1 MLPTVA
7 AWAVTA
13 LLLSSNS
20 HATTALLYGAA
31 VAAGT
36 AVALLLLVRGG
47 DRSRRTAALGA
58 AVLLTAAA
66 ATTCTVLR
74 TADLYRGPIPAL
86 ARAATAADAPP
97 TGTDINSGLATSTTA
112 IRDSRPGAVA
122 GPPPGTQVTVELTIT
137 GDPRPRTSHAH
148 GADAGRHMLLVDAT
162 AVRVTTDTGG
172 TTGGSSNAGSS
183 NTSGTSG
190 ATRHGAETTQTD
202 TPITLIVQER
212 DAASWQGLLPSA
224 RVATLAR
231 VLPAGEEGS
240 SDTAAALVAT
250 GPPRLLAPPNWTQ
263 RLAGRLRAGLRQA
276 CAGLP
281 SDARTLLPGLVVGDT
296 DAMPDDLAQAF
307 QSTDLVHITAV
318 SGANLSIVLALLLG
332 APTRSGT
339 AERGGLA
346 AFLGV
351 PLRVAALLG
360 AALTIAFVILCRPE
374 PSVLRAAAT
383 GLVSLLAL
391 ALGRPRQALS
401 ALAAGVLL
409 LLLVDPFLA
418 RSYGFLLSVLAT
430 TGLLTLGRR
439 WAEGLHQRGWPHSA
453 AEAVACTASAQVLCA
468 PVTVLFA
475 PRISLVGIP
484 CNLLAELAVMPAT
497 LLGFAALAVAPLSSG
512 VAAFLA
518 GMAGYPTQWLAV
530 VARAGA
536 ALPGAELT
544 WTAGWRGTATLAL
557 GVLAACYAGR
567 LLFPTAQATEVTGS
581 SHPGAA
587 RSGPA
592 QPGPAQPVPAQPR
605 SGPPTTAGSAAGRS
619 TTADSGAGEP
629 PGSLLSPSSF
639 PRPRRMLRLA
649 VAVVLTLGLVVLLLR
664 PPALVRI
671 ATGWPVAGARLVMC
685 SVGQG
690 DLLVL
695 PLAGRSDTAV
705 VVDTGPDPTAA
716 DDCLR
721 DLGVTR
727 IPLVVLTHFHADHSA
742 GLPGVLHGRAVGAIE
757 TTTLAAP
764 AAEAAKVTA
773 LAASAHVPLL
783 RASPGEQRTAAPEL
797 SWQVLWPNAAFDPV
811 SSGPNDASVS
821 LLVTAGRLRFAL
833 LGDLEPTAQAE
844 LLRTTH
850 PGPVDVLKVAH
861 HGSVHQD
868 WALASA
874 LHPRLALISVG
885 AGNSY
890 GHPSPRTVD
899 RLAALGATVLRTD
912 RTGDIA
918 VLGSTPA
925 TLQAVV
931 HPRPAGG

>member
-1 MLPTVA
+1 MPSPRTTTNHAEPSQAPDLRLVLPTVA
-7 AWAVTA
+7 AWGVTV
-13 LLLSSNS
+13 LLLSSDLR
-20 HATTALLYGAA
+20 ATTPLFCGAA
-31 VAAGT
+31 VSAVA
-36 AVALLLLVRGG
+36 AVALLLLSRGG
-47 DRSRRTAALGA
+47 DRSRRATALGA

-86 ARAATAADAPP
+86 ARAAAAASDAPP
-97 TGTDINSGLATSTTA
+97 SGTDTATDTRTDTGNDPAIPTTA
-112 IRDSRPGAVA
+112 TATPDAHPGPVA
-122 GPPPGTQVTVELTIT
+122 KPPPDTVVTVELTIT
-137 GDPRPRTSHAH
+137 GDPRPRTSRAH
-148 GADAGRHMLLVDAT
+148 GADAGRQLLLVDAT
-162 AVRVTTDTGG
+162 VDRVTTGTGTG
-172 TTGGSSNAGSS
+172 TGTGA
-183 NTSGTSG
+183 NTTRTS
-190 ATRHGAETTQTD
+190 

-224 RVATLAR
+224 RVLALAR
-231 VLPAGEEGS
+231 VLPASDEGAG
-240 SDTAAALVAT
+240 DTAAALVAK

-263 RLAGRLRAGLRQA
+263 RLAGRLRAGLRRA
-276 CAGLP
+276 CAELAP
-281 SDARTLLPGLVVGDT
+281 DARTLLPGLVVGDT
-296 DAMPDDLAQAF
+296 EAMPDDLAQAF

-339 AERGGLA
+339 TERGGLA
-346 AFLGV
+346 AFLGI
-351 PLRVAALLG
+351 PLRVAALVG
-360 AALTIAFVILCRPE
+360 VGLTVAFVILCRPE

-383 GLVSLLAL
+383 GLLSLLAL

-401 ALAAGVLL
+401 ALAAGVLT

-430 TGLLTLGRR
+430 AGLLTLGRR
-439 WAEGLHQRGWPHSA
+439 WAKALHQRGWPHGV
-453 AEAVACTASAQVLCA
+453 AEAVACTASAQALCA
-468 PVTVLFA
+468 PAAVLLA

-497 LLGFAALAVAPLSSG
+497 LLGFAALAVAPLSGG

-518 GMAGYPTQWLAV
+518 GMAGYPTQWLAA

-536 ALPGAELT
+536 ALPGAELA
-544 WTAGWRGTATLAL
+544 WTPGWRGTVTLAL

-567 LLFPTAQATEVTGS
+567 LFFSAD
-581 SHPGAA
+581 
-587 RSGPA
+587 
-592 QPGPAQPVPAQPR
+592 PGP
-605 SGPPTTAGSAAGRS
+605 GTTAPI
-619 TTADSGAGEP
+619 TTAPITTAPITPAPAPGEP
-629 PGSLLSPSSF
+629 PRALPPPRSLLSPPTA
-639 PRPRRMLRLA
+639 PRPRRRLRLA

-664 PPALVRI
+664 PPVLVRI
-671 ATGWPVAGARLVMC
+671 ATGWPPTGARLVMC

-695 PLAGRSDTAV
+695 PLVGQPDTAV
-705 VVDTGPDPTAA
+705 VVDAGPDPTAA

-727 IPLVVLTHFHADHSA
+727 IPLVLLTHFHADHSA
-742 GLPGVLHGRAVGAIE
+742 GLPGVLRGRAVGAIE

-773 LAASAHVPLL
+773 LAAGANVPLL
-783 RASPGEQRTAAPEL
+783 RAASGERRTAAPEL
-797 SWQVLWPNAAFDPV
+797 SWQVLWPNAAFDPA

-821 LLVTAGRLRFAL
+821 LLVTAGGLRFAL

-844 LLRTTH
+844 LLRTAR

-861 HGSVHQD
+861 HGSAHQD
-868 WALASA
+868 WALARA

-899 RLAALGATVLRTD
+899 RLRALGATVLRTD

-925 TLQAVV
+925 TLHAVI
-931 HPRPAGG
+931 HPRLTGE